1 MHRGHLKRRGVGQSL
16 CRDLLQDICISGLDT
31 ILWSEIVQVEKH
43 SQVQP
48 WCWYSGYCGYIKIH
62 SIPSTSAW
70 GKLGTLLPSIA
81 AFPRWSRMPSLP
93 PRWAGPPPPAARCP
107 WPAQFQ
113 ASLPPS
119 LHMGASRP
127 RIPPS
132 RGGKQSPAADNP
144 PQLEP
149 DCLKEG
155 NNYLEPSQCQQLDST
170 FLRFY
175 FFREWLAGC
184 TWSYVFQRR
193 ANT

>member
-1 MHRGHLKRRGVGQSL
+1 MYFRIGHHFVVS
-16 CRDLLQDICISGLDT
+16 
-31 ILWSEIVQVEKH
+31 SEIVEVEKH
-43 SQVQP
+43 SQVQPWCWYSQVQP
-48 WCWYSGYCGYIKIH
+48 WCWYSGYCGYIKIR

-93 PRWAGPPPPAARCP
+93 PRWAGPPPPAARCA

-155 NNYLEPSQCQQLDST
+155 NNYLEPSQCQQLRWHV
-170 FLRFY
+170 LKILFY
-175 FFREWLAGC
+175 YLMRNSRNQISPIGPLLEPDCLKE
-184 TWSYVFQRR
+184 TII
-193 ANT
+193 